1 MTLRCLWRFGRR
13 RRAGVELGEVCL
25 TANAMISPMNTETIR
40 QEALS
45 LPVQQRAEL
54 AEQLLSSLDALS
66 ESEIEQLWLREAARR
81 ADEIDRGLA
90 KRIPADEAHRQAQA
104 LLR

>member
-1 MTLRCLWRFGRR
+1 MTSRCLWRFGRP

-25 TANAMISPMNTETIR
+25 TANVMISPMNTETIR

-66 ESEIEQLWLREAARR
+66 ETEIEQLWLREAARR
-81 ADEIDRGLA
+81 ADEIDQGVA
-90 KRIPADEAHRQAQA
+90 KRIPADEARRQAQT
-104 LLR
+104 LLA